1 MYRRIETALSNG
13 SFKQLHVKSKTVPV
27 YACPFQCQLPI
38 CFSYISHDLLDLYI
52 SKLPPKAVENDIF
65 YVRPLDDVPDN
76 PSAPWYSVTP
86 VGKHTLNDKVKK
98 MCNMAGLSGNK
109 TNHSLRAT
117 GATHM
122 YESGVP
128 EKLIQ
133 ERTGHRSLEALR
145 SYERS
150 NADQHQTV
158 SAILSAPQ
166 QQMYRHTTE
175 TRSLFH
181 SMQSS
186 IELEP
191 SHNLPGVSFQN
202 LHGCTINIHNQPQPP
217 SSTHMTQSQLIN
229 MSDSELD
236 SILAEINDI
245 QPLPEL
251 TIKLPPS
258 AWTCCLHLK
267 LQQLH
272 YSYYIILIIALY
284 ICMWQQL

>member
-1 MYRRIETALSNG
+1 MSKNRNG

-27 YACPFQCQLPI
+27 Y
-38 CFSYISHDLLDLYI
+38 
-52 SKLPPKAVENDIF
+52 
-65 YVRPLDDVPDN
+65 VRPLDNIPDN

-133 ERTGHRSLEALR
+133 ERTGHHSLEALR

-150 NADQHQTV
+150 NAGQHQTV

-166 QQMYRHTTE
+166 QLYRHTTE
-175 TRSLFH
+175 TRPLFH

-202 LHGCTINIHNQPQPP
+202 LYGCTINIHNPPQPP

-236 SILAEINDI
+236 SKLAEINDI
-245 QPLPEL
+245 
-251 TIKLPPS
+251 
-258 AWTCCLHLK
+258 
-267 LQQLH
+267 
-272 YSYYIILIIALY
+272 
-284 ICMWQQL
+284 